1 MQGENFYLM
10 NRRDFIRSTS
20 VAAAGVLLG
29 NPGRAAGAGFS
40 VVRRPAGQRKF
51 SSAAVEKTIRRVQ
64 GSLDNREL
72 GWMFENCFP
81 NTLDTTVNF
90 ALLNGQPDTYVITG
104 DIDAMWLRDSSAQVW
119 PYLPLMAEDPAL
131 QQLIAGVINRQTRCI
146 LKDSYANAFYR
157 DEHQISQ
164 WQGDRTEMKPGVHE
178 RKWEIDSLCFPVR
191 LAYGYW
197 KTTGDSTPFNP
208 AWQQA
213 VRRILETFREQQ
225 RKHGPGPYRFQRNTE
240 VATDTLAGGGY
251 GRPVRPVG
259 LICSMFRPSD
269 DATVFPYLV
278 PSNFFAVASLRQA
291 AEMVEQIQRDTD
303 LAAQCRGL
311 ADEVERA
318 LQRYAVV
325 THEKFGRIYAYEVDA
340 FGNAYCID
348 DGNVPSLLSLPYL
361 SAVKPD
367 DEIYLNTRRF
377 VLSDNDPYYC
387 QGRAASGPGG
397 PHAGIGMI
405 WPLGLTVQG
414 LTSNDDDEI
423 RRCLDTLRRTHAGT
437 GFMHEAFDQDDPNRF
452 TRPWFAWAN
461 TMFGEFILKV
471 LAERPRLLT

>member
-1 MQGENFYLM
+1 M
-10 NRRDFIRSTS
+10 NRRDFIRSAT

-51 SSAAVEKTIRRVQ
+51 SSAAVEKTIRRVR

-225 RKHGPGPYRFQRNTE
+225 RKPVNATKLKNLMTGKVTE
-240 VATDTLAGGGY
+240 Y
-251 GRPVRPVG
+251 
-259 LICSMFRPSD
+259 SFHQS
-269 DATVFPYLV
+269 
-278 PSNFFAVASLRQA
+278 
-291 AEMVEQIQRDTD
+291 EKVEQAEIETREVKY
-303 LAAQCRGL
+303 LYNSRGEWWFCE
-311 ADEVERA
+311 ADDPSKRFK
-318 LQRYAVV
+318 V
-325 THEKFGRIYAYEVDA
+325 TEEQAGPQAKFLKANIFDRV
-340 FGNAYCID
+340 
-348 DGNVPSLLSLPYL
+348 
-361 SAVKPD
+361 
-367 DEIYLNTRRF
+367 F
-377 VLSDNDPYYC
+377 VLYNMILTIFW
-387 QGRAASGPGG
+387 
-397 PHAGIGMI
+397 GIYKKYSI
-405 WPLGLTVQG
+405 T
-414 LTSNDDDEI
+414 
-423 RRCLDTLRRTHAGT
+423 
-437 GFMHEAFDQDDPNRF
+437 
-452 TRPWFAWAN
+452 
-461 TMFGEFILKV
+461 FI
-471 LAERPRLLT
+471 